1 MSEVQFSHKRNS
13 KVSNDFTLEID
24 PRGGATVA
32 LEIPQSWLLKEI
44 KVGESFDKKVGIAIC
59 STDDNY
65 NKKLGRELAQSR
77 MKLTRLVCV
86 EEVSDDYGNKSIA
99 LSIGGGNVVLL
110 RRLNSGKVFF
120 IATVKENKE

>member
-13 KVSNDFTLEID
+13 KISNDFTLEID
-24 PRGGATVA
+24 PRGGLTTA

-44 KVGESFDKKVGIAIC
+44 KVGESFDKKVGIARC

-65 NKKLGRELAQSR
+65 NKKLGRELAKSR

-86 EEVSDDYGNKSIA
+86 EEVSDTEGNKSIA
-99 LSIGGGNVVLL
+99 LDIGGGNVVLL
-110 RRLNSGKVFF
+110 RRLSSGKVFF
-120 IATVKENKE
+120 LATVKENKE